1 MLIFFVV
8 ITLLIL
14 IELGNK
20 SRRKVIIT
28 LQCILFF
35 SLLFVYTTKTN
46 REKYMDNEYNYDK
59 ENPNALV
66 SGQNIAGTVFASE
79 PTNTPGLGWVL

>member
-1 MLIFFVV
+1 MLIFIVV

-35 SLLFVYTTKTN
+35 SLFFVYTTKTN